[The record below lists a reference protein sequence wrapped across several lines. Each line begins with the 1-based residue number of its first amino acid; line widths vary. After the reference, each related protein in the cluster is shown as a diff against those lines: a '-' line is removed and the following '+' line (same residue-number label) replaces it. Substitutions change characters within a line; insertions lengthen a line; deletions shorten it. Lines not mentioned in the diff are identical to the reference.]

1 MAFRFPSI
9 PPMPSFLVAV
19 LILLQPI
26 ALQAQLP
33 DAFVSHFGASRT
45 REKADMWSGSA
56 GILLLSQ
63 YGSRW
68 KDPPAFPQDTVTDYD
83 QLDTTVGYNYL
94 TGGRQMSLFLGRF
107 TLVGS
112 LAGTVGVTSDKL
124 TKPGQDGIHNYMRYP
139 HVRRG
144 NVSSG
149 DLMIGTDVEVGVWYS
164 RYWNPVT
171 VDLMANVATTMA
183 THHGEISAGLGLG
196 LGWWIFRA
204 QATAEQSLWID
215 QNIKP
220 ALVANRLK
228 SSYWRWSGLVTIDRN
243 AYRFL
248 KDLLPAIG
256 AGVSS
261 SSGLFPGEKE
271 FLLSVF
277 LEFPAG
283 PNATWRFEHVNDVLK
298 DKDRG
303 PTGGLRVVYVRR

>member
-1 MAFRFPSI
+1 M
-9 PPMPSFLVAV
+9 
-19 LILLQPI
+19 
-26 ALQAQLP
+26 
-33 DAFVSHFGASRT
+33 
-45 REKADMWSGSA
+45 
-56 GILLLSQ
+56 
-63 YGSRW
+63 
-68 KDPPAFPQDTVTDYD
+68 
-83 QLDTTVGYNYL
+83 GYNYL
-94 TGGRQMSLFLGRF
+94 TLGRQMIRPLGSF

-112 LAGTVGVTSDKL
+112 LAGTLGVTSDYL

-149 DLMIGTDVEVGVWYS
+149 DLMIGADAEMGVWYS
-164 RYWNPVT
+164 MYWSPVT
-171 VDLMANVATTMA
+171 VDLMASGATTLLMS
-183 THHGEISAGLGLG
+183 HHGESSLGLG
-196 LGWWIFRA
+196 FGLSWWILRA
-204 QATAEQSLWID
+204 QGMYQHSVWVD

-220 ALVANRLK
+220 TRVANRLK
-228 SSYWRWSGLVTIDRN
+228 SSYSRWSGLVAIDRN
-243 AYRFL
+243 RYKSL

-256 AGVSS
+256 GGVSY